1 MYLQA
6 EKILHHAATWNG
18 KVLTEENKN
27 EISRILDKVANESK
41 TASQSTLNILHMFA
55 KKNLK
60 KTLIILLNWIT
71 TCLGAYTL
79 MLNVVDLSGDLFLN
93 FILMALFGDIPG
105 IIALL
110 VTMKYFGRRFN
121 LCYMQALLGICCL
134 VLAFIPKSVSSLLF
148 FFFLTVKINLFCSI
162 QLEYWS
168 FS

>member
-1 MYLQA
+1 MYYVKLYLQA
-6 EKILHHAATWNG
+6 EKILHNAATWNG
-18 KVLTEENKN
+18 KVLTEESKD

-79 MLNVVDLSGDLFLN
+79 MLNVVDLSGDLFVN

-121 LCYMQALLGICCL
+121 FCYMQALLGICCL
-134 VLAFIPKSVSSLLF
+134 VLAFIPKSVSFISLFSFLF
-148 FFFLTVKINLFCSI
+148 FF
-162 QLEYWS
+162 
-168 FS
+168 